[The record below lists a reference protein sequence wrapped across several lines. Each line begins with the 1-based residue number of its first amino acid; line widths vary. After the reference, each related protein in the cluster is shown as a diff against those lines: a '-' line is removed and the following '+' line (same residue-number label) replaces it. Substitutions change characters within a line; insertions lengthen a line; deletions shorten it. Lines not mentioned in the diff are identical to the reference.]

1 MWAAP
6 MSPSWVCRSTLGSAT
21 GGSRLVAIGGD
32 HTIARPLLC
41 TVARIH
47 GPLAVIHFGAD
58 VVEVSPPHDHA

>member
-1 MWAAP
+1 
-6 MSPSWVCRSTLGSAT
+6 
-21 GGSRLVAIGGD
+21 
-32 HTIARPLLC
+32 LLC